1 MPQICPR
8 ACSRQAAACAGHKSL
23 LLLFFRKEDSSFLER
38 KEAKEL
44 LCFGASPA

>member
-1 MPQICPR
+1 MPQICLR
-8 ACSRQAAACAGHKSL
+8 ARARQAEPSAGRKSL
-23 LLLFFRKEDSSFLER
+23 LLLFFRKEESSFLER

>member
-8 ACSRQAAACAGHKSL
+8 PGARQAEPDAGHKSL
-23 LLLFFRKEDSSFLER
+23 LLLFFRKEGSSFLER

-44 LCFGASPA
+44 LCFGASPG